1 MGERYDDDKW
11 VDGKWD
17 SEGLVMIMKWLRE
30 CDRGCVGR
38 ICYDD
43 QMCESMSSIN
53 NHHQSSIIPINY
65 HQS

>member
-17 SEGLVMIMKWLRE
+17 SEGLVMIMKWLRG
-30 CDRGCVGR
+30 CDRGCDIGYV
-38 ICYDD
+38 D

-65 HQS
+65 HQ